1 MIEPDQFLFKK
12 IMNLVKRFNKQD
24 PIVLERMVKLEAI
37 SRRLAVVAGALCGNR
52 IEVLEAEQEG
62 GLKGNLFYLPTQFN
76 KLDSLEDNL
85 KFYFFRTVF
94 LSVQYLNKIN
104 LNSSIKDLNL
114 SRQKAKDESS
124 GIIDEIERDYPSIF
138 EFYQKKKHLFDTEI
152 EKSDKIPDYWLYGKL
167 MFAGGVD
174 ATKKDTNSDD
184 AAKSDQRS
192 DTEIKSKAVED
203 AQVINVDKKTQEDY
217 VLTHNFEKVDTA
229 EEFNGVWRSFDGD
242 DSLEK
247 DAEALNELNLR
258 YMVRT
263 DDEVHSVYQADFR
276 DINGIAESRDKVETG
291 LCVLYDEWNYKKK
304 SYKPDYCK
312 VFLKSFVGNDI
323 TYASKTLS
331 ENASVLNGLRKK
343 FSQIHQ
349 KRQATKRLPD
359 GEEIDI
365 DAVINLLTDI
375 KSGHTPNENI
385 YISRRKKESD
395 ISIMFLLDFSLSTDS
410 YAAGNRILDIEKQ
423 AVILFGQVLSEYGID
438 FSIAGFYSKTRN
450 NCTFISIKDFKDDWI
465 KAKRNIGAIEPKGY
479 TRIGPGLRHSNTL
492 LKKQDNK
499 NKWLILLSDGKPND
513 YDVYEGKYGISDI
526 KQALRELHESQVNT
540 YAIAIESTAKYYL
553 PQMFGQN
560 HYNILSNPNML
571 LHSLTTLYKRIQN
584 Q

>member
-1 MIEPDQFLFKK
+1 MIEPDQLLFKK
-12 IMNLVKRFNKQD
+12 IVNLVKRFNKQD
-24 PIVLERMVKLEAI
+24 PLVLKRTVKLEAI
-37 SRRLAVVAGALCGNR
+37 SGRLALVASALCGNR

-62 GLKGNLFYLPTQFN
+62 GLKGNLFYLPTQFDR
-76 KLDSLEDNL
+76 LDSLEANL

-104 LNSSIKDLNL
+104 LESANHDLGE
-114 SRQKAKDESS
+114 SRKEAKDKANH
-124 GIIDEIERDYPSIF
+124 IIEEIRRDYPSIF
-138 EFYQKKKHLFDTEI
+138 EFYQKKKHLFDQES
-152 EKSDKIPDYWLYGKL
+152 EKNENIPDFWLYGKL
-167 MFAGGVD
+167 MFAGGTD
-174 ATKKDTNSDD
+174 ATKKDTNADD

-192 DTEIKSKAVED
+192 ATEVKSKAVED
-203 AQVINVDKKTQEDY
+203 ARVINVDKKTQEDY

-276 DINGIAESRDKVETG
+276 DINGIAESKDKDEAG
-291 LCVLYDEWNYKKK
+291 LCVLYDEWNYKTK
-304 SYKPDYCK
+304 SYKTDYCK

-323 TYASKTLS
+323 SYASKTLK
-331 ENASVLNGLRKK
+331 ENATVLNGLRKK

-385 YISRRKKESD
+385 YISKRKKESD

-438 FSIAGFYSKTRN
+438 FSIGGFYSKTRN